1 MPIEHPLALLSTELR
16 TVSTFPVNKCQKRIQ
31 VSHEI
36 LMHRHK
42 EEHIKM
48 QIVSCQYFS
57 RGGRIREGLQ
67 KKTKLKRANPD
78 FTACFNQYADV
89 VDIKNCCKVK
99 SLRTFKKRCQTDSK
113 FENNLLEWS
122 L

>member
-1 MPIEHPLALLSTELR
+1 
-16 TVSTFPVNKCQKRIQ
+16 
-31 VSHEI
+31 
-36 LMHRHK
+36 
-42 EEHIKM
+42 M

-67 KKTKLKRANPD
+67 KKKQKRVNPD
-78 FTACFNQYADV
+78 FTACCNQYANV
-89 VDIKNCCKVK
+89 VDITNCCKVK
-99 SLRTFKKRCQTDSK
+99 SLRSFKKICQTDSK

>member
-1 MPIEHPLALLSTELR
+1 
-16 TVSTFPVNKCQKRIQ
+16 
-31 VSHEI
+31 
-36 LMHRHK
+36 MHRYK

-67 KKTKLKRANPD
+67 KTTKKNKKRANPD
-78 FTACFNQYADV
+78 FTACYNQYANV
-89 VDIKNCCKVK
+89 VDITNCCKVK
-99 SLRTFKKRCQTDSK
+99 SLRSFKKICQTDSK